1 MYIYCDPK
9 DGDDML
15 RYVMLLKA
23 NYYMETYVTCIFFI
37 GIVISDINVIEGI

>member
-1 MYIYCDPK
+1 MYIYCYPK

-23 NYYMETYVTCIFFI
+23 IYHVETYVIYIFHWHCN
-37 GIVISDINVIEGI
+37 ISC